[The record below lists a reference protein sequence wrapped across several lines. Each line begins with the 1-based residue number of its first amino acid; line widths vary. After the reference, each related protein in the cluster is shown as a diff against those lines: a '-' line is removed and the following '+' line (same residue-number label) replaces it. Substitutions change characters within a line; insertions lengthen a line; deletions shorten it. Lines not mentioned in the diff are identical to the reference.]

1 MHITKLDETAS
12 ALLAATMAID
22 VIVLFRICTLRIMR
36 TYIVRSSPMQSTK
49 SANTEKKMELHYD
62 FVAHMRICAQPSM
75 TVCPGSECNCDGMTR
90 PSHRYSRIKDKNLEG
105 TYAGGVR
112 V

>member
-62 FVAHMRICAQPSM
+62 FVAHMRTTIDDCLS
-75 TVCPGSECNCDGMTR
+75 G
-90 PSHRYSRIKDKNLEG
+90 I
-105 TYAGGVR
+105 R
-112 V
+112 VQLRRNDAAITPLFTHKR